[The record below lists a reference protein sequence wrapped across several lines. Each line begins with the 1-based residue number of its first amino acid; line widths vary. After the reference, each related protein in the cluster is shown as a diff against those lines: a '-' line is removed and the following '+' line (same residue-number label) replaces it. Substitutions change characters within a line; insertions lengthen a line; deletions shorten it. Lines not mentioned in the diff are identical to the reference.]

1 MNYLFFDIECAN
13 CDYGNG
19 KICSFGYVKADSS
32 LNVTETKDIIINPKA
47 PFRLR
52 SYGANARVNIE
63 LAYPES
69 VFKSAEP
76 FPEHYETISSLLTAP
91 DTLIFGY
98 APENDAGFLRSEF
111 ERYNLPEIEFT
122 FYDVQRLF
130 KYCSEDENQNLISLA
145 SACETLGIDPDI
157 ANHKSSSDALATAM
171 VLKKLCENCGLTP
184 TELIEK
190 HPLCRGMLK
199 DGNVTANYFKLRPA
213 LLPGEKNMLKSIN
226 KDRFKNVI
234 RKLAIK
240 HPSGKGKRVAISWNY
255 EYYHFSEMCVIVT
268 ELVKN
273 GYRYTTKAGECDI
286 FVKKPEKVGGIC
298 KKLIEAEESFQRR
311 GRPSIIEFNELL
323 AKLNLPPRALAKRAL
338 AVHSEFEK
346 AE

>member
-19 KICSFGYVKADSS
+19 KICSFGYVKANNS
-32 LNVTETKDIIINPKA
+32 LEITEIKDIIINPKA

-52 SYGANARVNIE
+52 GYGKSAKVSIE

-76 FPEHYETISSLLTAP
+76 FPEHYETVRALLTEP

-111 ERYNLPEIEFT
+111 ERYRLPMTDFK

-130 KYCSEDENQNLISLA
+130 KHCSPDTESNLSSLSA
-145 SACETLGIDPDI
+145 ACEALGIDPDI
-157 ANHKSSSDALATAM
+157 ANHKSCSDALATAM
-171 VLKKLCENCGLTP
+171 VLKKLCEKQGLSP
-184 TELIEK
+184 TKLIEK
-190 HPLCRGMLK
+190 YPLCGGMLK
-199 DGNVTANYFKLRPA
+199 NGNITASYFKPRPK
-213 LLPGEKNMLKSIN
+213 LSPGEKNMLKSIN

-234 RKLAIK
+234 RKLAVK
-240 HPSGKGKRVAISWNY
+240 HPFGKGKRVSFSWNY
-255 EYYHFSEMCVIVT
+255 EYYHFSEMCVLVT

-273 GYRYTTKAGECDI
+273 GYRYSTKVGESDI
-286 FVKKPEKVGGIC
+286 FVKKPEKTGGIC
-298 KKLIEAEESFQRR
+298 KKLAEAEELNKQKSRPKIISFDEFLQTLDLTPEALTKKAHAVQR
-311 GRPSIIEFNELL
+311 G
-323 AKLNLPPRALAKRAL
+323 
-338 AVHSEFEK
+338 FEK